1 MKKLVRILIFS
12 FLICSIFLSSFGVL
26 ADPDIPRPVY
36 LPLMVQGGGG
46 NGGTF
51 TVSGTVKDVDQF
63 PVANV
68 TITDKNDAVAL
79 TAVRGGYDIAP
90 QNLNVTS
97 NLTAVN
103 FTAQVGC
110 GSIVVNETL
119 TVGMGIG
126 TVDETLDPPC
136 NIFASDN
143 RVVVNSVLLSAG
155 LAPGEYCVSVGD
167 VGNVFPDQTVT
178 YVVEV
183 THP

>member
-1 MKKLVRILIFS
+1 MNPDKRFRNLCQIGALVL
-12 FLICSIFLSSFGVL
+12 VL
-26 ADPDIPRPVY
+26 AAFGCSDDDESPTTPEEEPDFPRVTESFTGMFG
-36 LPLMVQGGGG
+36 LGGRMEH
-46 NGGTF
+46 NF
-51 TVSGTVKDVDQF
+51 TVENPGDVEMK
-63 PVANV
+63 
-68 TITDKNDAVAL
+68 ITSMEPL
-79 TAVRGGYDIAP
+79 
-90 QNLNVTS
+90 
-97 NLTAVN
+97 
-103 FTAQVGC
+103 
-110 GSIVVNETL
+110 ETL